1 LPDLRRARTRISG
14 IASLA
19 DISRR
24 AGVSITT
31 ASRVLN
37 GSTHAVSEKTRAR
50 VLAAAEELG
59 YQPSALARALVTR
72 NSRIIG
78 VIVGN
83 IVDPYFAEIARG
95 VEDVAGRMGYLTMVC
110 TADRHTEAEIAHL
123 RTLRDYQAA
132 GVVFASS
139 GYEADPQGS
148 ELAAAVADIT
158 ERGSTVVALARR
170 DFECLHAVVDNRSA
184 AYDITDYVT
193 SLGHKRIAFV
203 EGPAGLYTSALRREG
218 FEAAMRD
225 AGLDAELRFEGSFE
239 YEAGYNA
246 ALRMMASGPIP
257 DAVIGVNDEVAIG
270 VLTGLRQA
278 GLDVP
283 GQVSIAG
290 IDDTRPAR
298 FVELT
303 TVNVPLYGLGAVAA
317 RAILAGRGEEAEP
330 SANVVLPHRLIPRGT
345 TARRSR

>member
-1 LPDLRRARTRISG
+1 V
-14 IASLA
+14 ASLA

-24 AGVSITT
+24 ANVSITT

-37 GSTHAVSEKTRAR
+37 GSKHAVSEKTRAR

-95 VEDVAGRMGYLTMVC
+95 VEDVAGRLGYLTMVC
-110 TADRHTEAEIAHL
+110 NADRHTDAEIAHL

-139 GYEADPQGS
+139 GFEDDERGP

-158 ERGSTVVALARR
+158 AQGSTVVALARR
-170 DFECLHAVVDNRSA
+170 DFECLHAVVDNRAA
-184 AYDITDYVT
+184 AYDITDYVA

-225 AGLDAELRFEGSFE
+225 AGLEPDLSFEGSFE
-239 YEAGYNA
+239 YESGYNA
-246 ALRMMASGPIP
+246 ALRMMAAGKLP
-257 DAVIGVNDEVAIG
+257 DAVIGINDEVAIG

-317 RAILAGRGEEAEP
+317 RAILAGRSEENEQA
-330 SANVVLPHRLIPRGT
+330 ADVVLPHRLIPRGT
-345 TARRSR
+345 TARRGR